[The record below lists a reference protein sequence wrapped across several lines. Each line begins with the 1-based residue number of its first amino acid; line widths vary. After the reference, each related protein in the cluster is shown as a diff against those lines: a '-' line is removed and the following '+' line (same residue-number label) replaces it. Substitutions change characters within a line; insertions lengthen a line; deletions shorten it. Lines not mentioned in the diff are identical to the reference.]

1 MKLSSYTNQ
10 ISQSLTQQI
19 PDAESTSSLEQSLRN
34 GMEAIFGKQ
43 TGQSVTGEVIQINGN
58 EILLSL
64 GKNQLLQAKLEGSMS
79 VQTGQLLTFQI
90 RNHAGNKVTLSP
102 LFENIGQDAN
112 ISRALRQAGIP
123 MNGNTASMVK
133 AMMNEG
139 LPIDRQSL
147 YQMNRYVNANPQV
160 DIKTLAQMQRLSLP
174 ITPENITQF
183 EAYKNYQHQLGESL
197 SDIAD
202 AFAKTFHEITGNQSM
217 QDGLQFYQEVLG
229 ALTKEVPPSEAGNQQ
244 ENTVGNE
251 ALKDVGEKAQAGQAS
266 VAVTELLSEEQ
277 VDNLSHSLRQA
288 GAPEALVKSMLLGK
302 LSGKELLEEVNRFLE
317 KDEVPD
323 REELFKLL
331 DGKEFKQILKGEMNR
346 QWLLMPDEVAEENS
360 VDKLYERLNSQMKQL
375 QQALNQAAK
384 TDTPLA
390 KTVANVN
397 SNIDFMNQLNQMFTY
412 VQLPLKMQN
421 QEANGELFVYTNKKS
436 LAKKDGAVSAL
447 LHLDME
453 HLGSVDVHVTL
464 TDQKVATK
472 FYLKDDAALDLI
484 EANINLLN
492 EHLNKRGYSMN
503 AQFVKQE
510 EERNVMNEILEQ
522 NKNISVLADYS
533 FDARA

>member
-147 YQMNRYVNANPQV
+147 YQMNRCVNANPQV

-202 AFAKTFHEITGNQSM
+202 AFAKTFPEITGNQSM
-217 QDGLQFYQEVLG
+217 QDGL
-229 ALTKEVPPSEAGNQQ
+229 
-244 ENTVGNE
+244 
-251 ALKDVGEKAQAGQAS
+251 
-266 VAVTELLSEEQ
+266 
-277 VDNLSHSLRQA
+277 
-288 GAPEALVKSMLLGK
+288 
-302 LSGKELLEEVNRFLE
+302 
-317 KDEVPD
+317 
-323 REELFKLL
+323 
-331 DGKEFKQILKGEMNR
+331 
-346 QWLLMPDEVAEENS
+346 
-360 VDKLYERLNSQMKQL
+360 
-375 QQALNQAAK
+375 
-384 TDTPLA
+384 
-390 KTVANVN
+390 
-397 SNIDFMNQLNQMFTY
+397 
-412 VQLPLKMQN
+412 
-421 QEANGELFVYTNKKS
+421 
-436 LAKKDGAVSAL
+436 
-447 LHLDME
+447 
-453 HLGSVDVHVTL
+453 
-464 TDQKVATK
+464 
-472 FYLKDDAALDLI
+472 
-484 EANINLLN
+484 
-492 EHLNKRGYSMN
+492 
-503 AQFVKQE
+503 
-510 EERNVMNEILEQ
+510 
-522 NKNISVLADYS
+522 
-533 FDARA
+533 

>member
-10 ISQSLTQQI
+10 INQSLAQQI
-19 PDAESTSSLEQSLRN
+19 PDTESASSLEQSLRN

-43 TGQSVTGEVIQINGN
+43 TGQSVTGEVVQINGS

-64 GKNQLLQAKLEGSMS
+64 GKNQLLQAKLEGGMS

-90 RNHAGNKVTLSP
+90 RSHAGNKVTLSP

-112 ISRALRQAGIP
+112 ISRALRQAGMP
-123 MNGNTASMVK
+123 MNGVTTSMVK
-133 AMMNEG
+133 AMMSEG
-139 LPIDRQSL
+139 LPVDRQSL
-147 YQMNRYVNANPQV
+147 YQMNRCVNANPQA
-160 DIKTLAQMQRLSLP
+160 DLRTLAQMQRLSLP

-202 AFAKTFHEITGNQSM
+202 AFTQTFREITGNQSM
-217 QDGLQFYQEVLG
+217 QDGLQFYQEVLN
-229 ALTKEVPPSEAGNQQ
+229 ALTKEAPALETENRQESMTGNTPP
-244 ENTVGNE
+244 VD
-251 ALKDVGEKAQAGQAS
+251 LGEKTQTGQAS
-266 VAVTELLSEEQ
+266 GAVTELLNGEQ
-277 VDNLSHSLRQA
+277 LDKLSSSLRQA
-288 GAPEALVKSMLLGK
+288 GAPESLVKSMLLGTI
-302 LSGKELLEEVNRFLE
+302 SGKELL
-317 KDEVPD
+317 DEVSRLLDKEETPGG
-323 REELFKLL
+323 EELFKLL
-331 DGKEFKQILKGEMNR
+331 DGKEFKQVLKGEMNR

-375 QQALNQAAK
+375 QQALSQAAK
-384 TDTPLA
+384 ADTPLA
-390 KTVANVN
+390 RTVANVN

-421 QEANGELFVYTNKKS
+421 QEASGELFVYTNKKS
-436 LAKKDGAVSAL
+436 LAEKDGAVSAL

-472 FYLKDDAALDLI
+472 FYLKDDDALDLI
-484 EANINLLN
+484 EANITVLN

-522 NKNISVLADYS
+522 NKNISVLAGYS